1 MNSLLL
7 YFVFGLELYMKSFFK
22 FLIIIVFFFSFA
34 SVPLDIN
41 ADDFNEDIEAIS
53 VSADTPENVDFEIYS
68 KCAIVYERS
77 SNQILYDKNIYQKV
91 PMASTTK
98 IMTCI
103 LILENCDLE
112 TMTSVSQI
120 AAATIG
126 SRLGL
131 HTNDSISIKD
141 LLYGLML
148 CSGNDAAVCLAE
160 ACSGSVEDFAV
171 LMNNKA
177 AELGLSST
185 NFVTP
190 HGLDND
196 NHFTTAYDFALLTDY
211 ALNNPLFKQIVGT
224 KYYNVSINGT
234 AKQIHN
240 TNELL
245 GSVSGVYGVKT
256 GYTSKAGRCLVSAV
270 ARDNLDIIV
279 IVFGAD
285 TKNIRNND
293 SIKLINY
300 IFSTYEAFD
309 IKTLIMDKYSEYQT
323 YYLPYCSINKS
334 FDNLETYLQDFDTE
348 FFPVKKSDNRLAFA
362 SVSTFD
368 LNSPIEPGQVVGI
381 IDVWVDNSKIFS
393 TNIYSSAYIKRKDAI
408 DYILFFFLEYKNFYT
423 L

>member
-1 MNSLLL
+1 
-7 YFVFGLELYMKSFFK
+7 MKTFFK
-22 FLIIIVFFFSFA
+22 FLAIVVIFVSFTLV
-34 SVPLDIN
+34 SFDSY
-41 ADDFNEDIEAIS
+41 ADDFIEDVESMS
-53 VSADTPENVDFEIYS
+53 VSAENQENINFEIFS
-68 KCAIVYERS
+68 KCAIVYERNS
-77 SNQILYDKNIYQKV
+77 KQILYDKNIHEKV

-112 TMTSVSQI
+112 SIISVSQT
-120 AAATIG
+120 AASTIG

-131 HTNDSISIKD
+131 SVNDSISIND

-160 ACSGSVEDFAV
+160 ACSGSVDDFAI
-171 LMNNKA
+171 LMNSKA
-177 AELGLSST
+177 TELGLSST

-196 NHFTTAYDFALLTDY
+196 NHFTTAYDFAILTDY
-211 ALNNPLFKQIVGT
+211 AIQNPLFKQIVGT
-224 KYYNVSINGT
+224 KYCNVSINGT
-234 AKQIHN
+234 TKQIHN

-245 GSVSGVYGVKT
+245 GSISGVYGVKT

-270 ARDNLDIIV
+270 ARNNLDIIV

-285 TKNIRNND
+285 TKNIRNSD

-300 IFSTYEAFD
+300 VFSNYEAFD
-309 IKTLIMDKYSEYQT
+309 IKTLILDKYSEYQS

-334 FDNLETYLQDFDTE
+334 FDSLETHLQDFDIE
-348 FFPVKKSDNRLAFA
+348 FFPVKKSDSRISFA
-362 SVSTFD
+362 SLTTFD
-368 LNSPIEPGQVVGI
+368 LDSPVEPGHVVGI
-381 IDVWVDNSKIFS
+381 IDVWVDNSKIYS
-393 TNIYSSAYIKRKDAI
+393 VNIYSSAYIKRKDAI
-408 DYILFFFLEYKNFYT
+408 DYILFFFLQYKNFYT